1 MVVKK
6 QIENLLSE
14 ISKGLYE
21 KEHLLALG
29 VLCAIAGESYFLLG
43 LPGTAKSEVSRRL
56 KMIFKDATSFE
67 YLMSRFSTP
76 DEIFGPVSIK
86 KLKDNDTY
94 ERQVEGYLPSA
105 DVVFLDEIWKAGPA
119 IQNSL
124 LTVLNE
130 KIFTNGNTKIS
141 LPMKLL
147 VAASNEI
154 PEEGSGLEAIWDR
167 FILRVISESVK
178 DEHNFYKMLNG
189 VQDDKINI
197 KAKDLITAEVY
208 SQWQDEIR
216 KVQIPQEIML
226 YLTQLRK
233 ILSQKGEN
241 TTNIYVS
248 DRRWVKVA
256 RLLRTS
262 AFLNDRETV
271 DWPDLVLL
279 RHCLWNK
286 VQDIPFIANSVFTAR
301 IYKEIQELDTISEQL
316 NTIKQKRVWVNT
328 YNKGKEYADSQRIK
342 SLIGKKEED
351 IQTLEYKIYKGL
363 DEFRILK
370 NIFVSKEDTDL
381 IAACLMDYNSKI
393 EKIEDLIYEQKNR
406 FP

>member
-1 MVVKK
+1 MK
-6 QIENLLSE
+6 QQKRIESLLSE

-29 VLCAIAGESYFLLG
+29 ILCAVAGESYFLLG

-86 KLKDNDTY
+86 KLKDMDTY

-130 KIFTNGNTKIS
+130 KIFTNGRTKIS

-154 PEEGSGLEAIWDR
+154 PEVGSGLEAIWDR

-178 DEHNFYKMLNG
+178 DENNFYKMLRGEQN
-189 VQDDKINI
+189 VSINI
-197 KAKDLITAEVY
+197 PEKLLITEDVFTH
-208 SQWQDEIR
+208 WQNEIQ
-216 KVQIPQEIML
+216 KVTVPDDIMM

-233 ILSQKGEN
+233 LFSQKTESP
-241 TTNIYVS
+241 IYVS
-248 DRRWVKVA
+248 DRRWVKIGK
-256 RLLRTS
+256 LLRTS
-262 AFLNDRETV
+262 AFLNDRMSV
-271 DWPDLVLL
+271 DWSDLILL
-279 RHCLWNK
+279 RHCLWNQ
-286 VQDIPFIANSVFTAR
+286 VQEIPLITNAILSAKN
-301 IYKEIQELDTISEQL
+301 YKETKELESIAEQL
-316 NTIKQKRVWVNT
+316 NTIKQRRVWVDPLSKGRKNT
-328 YNKGKEYADSQRIK
+328 EVERVKSFLFTIEDDVNILETKIVAGINQFRNGGNLFVSQEDI
-342 SLIGKKEED
+342 SLIEAYIADFNTKKERVEN
-351 IQTLEYKIYKGL
+351 T
-363 DEFRILK
+363 
-370 NIFVSKEDTDL
+370 
-381 IAACLMDYNSKI
+381 
-393 EKIEDLIYEQKNR
+393 IYEQRKR

>member
-1 MVVKK
+1 MK
-6 QIENLLSE
+6 QQKRIESLLSE

-29 VLCAIAGESYFLLG
+29 ILCTVAGESYFLLG

-86 KLKDNDTY
+86 KLKDMDTY

-130 KIFTNGNTKIS
+130 KIFTNGRTKIS

-154 PEEGSGLEAIWDR
+154 PEAGSGLEAIWDR

-178 DEHNFYKMLNG
+178 DENNFYKMLRGEQN
-189 VQDDKINI
+189 VTINI
-197 KAKDLITAEVY
+197 PENLLITEDVFTH
-208 SQWQDEIR
+208 WQNEIQ
-216 KVQIPQEIML
+216 KVTVPDDIMM

-233 ILSQKGEN
+233 LFSQKTESP
-241 TTNIYVS
+241 IYVS
-248 DRRWVKVA
+248 DRRWVKIGK
-256 RLLRTS
+256 LLRTS
-262 AFLNDRETV
+262 AFLNDRMSV
-271 DWPDLVLL
+271 GWSDLILL
-279 RHCLWNK
+279 RHCLWNQ
-286 VQDIPFIANSVFTAR
+286 VEEIPFVAKSIFIAK
-301 IYKEIQELDTISEQL
+301 IYKENSELDTISEQL
-316 NTIKQKRVWVNT
+316 DTIRQRRIWVNT
-328 YNKGKEYADSQRIK
+328 YNKGKENAELNRTKNLLYKI
-342 SLIGKKEED
+342 EED
-351 IQTLEYKIYKGL
+351 YQLIEYKIYKGL
-363 DEFRILK
+363 DEFRLV
-370 NIFVSKEDTDL
+370 NNLFVTQEDRDL
-381 IAACLMDYNSKI
+381 IDVCIADYKNKI
-393 EKIEDLIYEQKNR
+393 EKIEEIIYEQRQR

>member
-1 MVVKK
+1 MAVQKR
-6 QIENLLSE
+6 IESLLSE

-56 KMIFKDATSFE
+56 KLIFKDATSFE

-167 FILRVISESVK
+167 FLLRVISESVK
-178 DEHNFYKMLNG
+178 DESNFYKMITGSQNLT
-189 VQDDKINI
+189 INI
-197 KAKDLITAEVY
+197 PEENLITEKLF
-208 SQWQDEIR
+208 SEWQDEI
-216 KVQIPQEIML
+216 KNVVIPESILL

-233 ILSQKGEN
+233 LFSQKNEKD
-241 TTNIYVS
+241 IYVS
-248 DRRWVKVA
+248 DRRWVKIGK
-256 RLLRTS
+256 LLRTS
-262 AFLNDRETV
+262 AFLNDRKSV
-271 DWPDLVLL
+271 DWSDLILL
-279 RHCLWNK
+279 RHCLWNQVQEIPLITTAILSAK
-286 VQDIPFIANSVFTAR
+286 V
-301 IYKEIQELDTISEQL
+301 YKETKEFESIVEQL
-316 NTIKQKRVWVNT
+316 NTIKQRRIWVDPLSKGRKNTEAERVKSFLSKTEDDISVLEGKILTGLNQFR
-328 YNKGKEYADSQRIK
+328 KGD
-342 SLIGKKEED
+342 
-351 IQTLEYKIYKGL
+351 
-363 DEFRILK
+363 
-370 NIFVSKEDTDL
+370 NIFVSQEDINL
-381 IAACLMDYNSKI
+381 IDAYMSDFNAKM
-393 EKIEDLIYEQKNR
+393 EKIEDTIYEQKKR

>member
-6 QIENLLSE
+6 KIESLLSE

-56 KMIFKDATSFE
+56 KLIFKDATSFE

-130 KIFTNGNTKIS
+130 KIYTNGNTKIS

-167 FILRVISESVK
+167 FLLRVISESVK
-178 DEHNFYKMLNG
+178 DESNFYKMITGSQNLT
-189 VQDDKINI
+189 INI
-197 KAKDLITAEVY
+197 PEENLITEKLF
-208 SQWQDEIR
+208 SEWQDEI
-216 KVQIPQEIML
+216 KNVVIPESILL

-233 ILSQKGEN
+233 LFSQKNEKD
-241 TTNIYVS
+241 IYVS
-248 DRRWVKVA
+248 DRRWVKIGK
-256 RLLRTS
+256 LLRTS
-262 AFLNDRETV
+262 AFLNDRKSV
-271 DWPDLVLL
+271 DWSDLILL
-279 RHCLWNK
+279 RHCLWNQVQEIPLITTAILSAK
-286 VQDIPFIANSVFTAR
+286 V
-301 IYKEIQELDTISEQL
+301 YKETKEFESIVEQL
-316 NTIKQKRVWVNT
+316 NTIKQRRIWVDPLSKGRKNTEAERVKSFLSKTEDDISVLEGKILTGLNQFR
-328 YNKGKEYADSQRIK
+328 KGD
-342 SLIGKKEED
+342 
-351 IQTLEYKIYKGL
+351 
-363 DEFRILK
+363 
-370 NIFVSKEDTDL
+370 NIFVSQEDINL
-381 IAACLMDYNSKI
+381 IDAYMSDFNAKM
-393 EKIEDLIYEQKNR
+393 EKIEDTIYEQKKR

>member
-1 MVVKK
+1 MK
-6 QIENLLSE
+6 QQKRIESLLSE

-29 VLCAIAGESYFLLG
+29 ILCAIAGESYFLLG

-86 KLKDNDTY
+86 KLKDMDTY
-94 ERQVEGYLPSA
+94 ERQVEGYLPSV

-130 KIFTNGNTKIS
+130 KIFTNGRTKIN

-154 PEEGSGLEAIWDR
+154 PEAGSGLEAIWDR

-178 DEHNFYKMLNG
+178 DENNFYKMLRGEQN
-189 VQDDKINI
+189 VTINI
-197 KAKDLITAEVY
+197 PENLLITEDVFTH
-208 SQWQDEIR
+208 WKNEIK
-216 KVQIPQEIML
+216 KVTVPDDIMM

-233 ILSQKGEN
+233 LFSQKTESP
-241 TTNIYVS
+241 IYVS
-248 DRRWVKVA
+248 DRRWVKIGK
-256 RLLRTS
+256 LLRTS
-262 AFLNDRETV
+262 AFLNDRMSV
-271 DWPDLVLL
+271 DWSDLILL
-279 RHCLWNK
+279 RHCLWNQ
-286 VQDIPFIANSVFTAR
+286 VEEIPFVANSIFKAK
-301 IYKEIQELDTISEQL
+301 IYKESSELDTISEQL
-316 NTIKQKRVWVNT
+316 HTIRQRRVWVNT
-328 YNKGKEYADSQRIK
+328 YNKGKENAELNRTKNLLYKI
-342 SLIGKKEED
+342 EED
-351 IQTLEYKIYKGL
+351 YQLIEYKIYKGL
-363 DEFRILK
+363 DEFRLV
-370 NIFVSKEDTDL
+370 NNLFVTQEDRDL
-381 IAACLMDYNSKI
+381 IDVCIADYKNKI
-393 EKIEDLIYEQKNR
+393 EKIEEIIYEQRQR

>member
-1 MVVKK
+1 MAAKK

-14 ISKGLYE
+14 IGKGLYE
-21 KEHLLALG
+21 KNHLLALG

-86 KLKDNDTY
+86 KLKDMDTY
-94 ERQVEGYLPSA
+94 ERMVEGYLPSA

-130 KIFTNGNTKIS
+130 KIFTNGRTKIN

-154 PEEGSGLEAIWDR
+154 PEVGSGLEAIWDR
-167 FILRVISESVK
+167 FIVRVISESVK
-178 DEHNFYKMLNG
+178 DENNFYKMLRGEQN
-189 VQDDKINI
+189 VTINI
-197 KAKDLITAEVY
+197 PDKLLITENVFA
-208 SQWQDEIR
+208 QWQNEIQ
-216 KVQIPQEIML
+216 KVTLPDDIML

-233 ILSQKGEN
+233 LFSQNTEN
-241 TTNIYVS
+241 KIYVS
-248 DRRWVKVA
+248 DRRWVKIGK
-256 RLLRTS
+256 LLRTS
-262 AFLNDRETV
+262 AFLNDRISV
-271 DWPDLVLL
+271 DWSDLMLL
-279 RHCLWNK
+279 RHCLWNQ
-286 VQDIPFIANSVFTAR
+286 VQEIPLITNAILSAK
-301 IYKEIQELDTISEQL
+301 IYKETKELESIAEQL
-316 NTIKQKRVWVNT
+316 NTIKQRRVWVDPLSKGRKNT
-328 YNKGKEYADSQRIK
+328 EVERVKSFLFTIEDDVNILETKIVAGINQFRNGGNLFVSQEDI
-342 SLIGKKEED
+342 SLIEAYIADFNTKKERVEN
-351 IQTLEYKIYKGL
+351 T
-363 DEFRILK
+363 
-370 NIFVSKEDTDL
+370 
-381 IAACLMDYNSKI
+381 
-393 EKIEDLIYEQKNR
+393 IYEQRKR

>member
-14 ISKGLYE
+14 IGKGLYE
-21 KEHLLALG
+21 KDHLLALG
-29 VLCAIAGESYFLLG
+29 ILCAVAGESYFLLG

-56 KMIFKDATSFE
+56 KMIFQDATSFE

-86 KLKDNDTY
+86 KLKDMDTY

-130 KIFTNGNTKIS
+130 KIFTNGRTQVY

-154 PEEGSGLEAIWDR
+154 PEVGSGLEAIWDR

-178 DEHNFYKMLNG
+178 DENNFYKMLRGEQNEP
-189 VQDDKINI
+189 INI
-197 KAKDLITAEVY
+197 SKNLLITEKVF
-208 SQWQDEIR
+208 SQWQNEIP
-216 KVQIPQEIML
+216 KVTLPDDIML
-226 YLTQLRK
+226 YITQLRK
-233 ILSQKGEN
+233 LFSQNKEN
-241 TTNIYVS
+241 NIYVS
-248 DRRWVKVA
+248 DRRWVKISK
-256 RLLRTS
+256 LLRTS
-262 AFLNDRETV
+262 AFLNDRKSV
-271 DWPDLVLL
+271 DWSDLILL
-279 RHCLWNK
+279 RHCLWNQVQEIPLITTAILSAK
-286 VQDIPFIANSVFTAR
+286 V
-301 IYKEIQELDTISEQL
+301 YKETKEFESIVEQL
-316 NTIKQKRVWVNT
+316 NTIKQRRIWVDPLSKGRKNTEAERVKSFLSKTEDDISVLVGKILAGLNQFR
-328 YNKGKEYADSQRIK
+328 KGD
-342 SLIGKKEED
+342 
-351 IQTLEYKIYKGL
+351 
-363 DEFRILK
+363 
-370 NIFVSKEDTDL
+370 NIFVSQENINFIDAYMSDL
-381 IAACLMDYNSKI
+381 NAKM
-393 EKIEDLIYEQKNR
+393 EKIEDTIYEQKKR

>member
-1 MVVKK
+1 MAVQKR
-6 QIENLLSE
+6 IESLLSE

-29 VLCAIAGESYFLLG
+29 VLCAISGESYFLLG

-56 KMIFKDATSFE
+56 KLIFKDATSFE

-154 PEEGSGLEAIWDR
+154 PEE
-167 FILRVISESVK
+167 
-178 DEHNFYKMLNG
+178 
-189 VQDDKINI
+189 
-197 KAKDLITAEVY
+197 
-208 SQWQDEIR
+208 
-216 KVQIPQEIML
+216 IML

-271 DWPDLVLL
+271 DWSDLVLL

-328 YNKGKEYADSQRIK
+328 YNKGKEYTDSQRIK
-342 SLIGKKEED
+342 SLIVKKEED

>member
-1 MVVKK
+1 MAVQKR
-6 QIENLLSE
+6 IESLLSE

-130 KIFTNGNTKIS
+130 KTFTNGKTKVV

-167 FILRVISESVK
+167 FLLRVISESVK
-178 DEHNFYKMLNG
+178 DESNFYKMITGSQNLT
-189 VQDDKINI
+189 INI
-197 KAKDLITAEVY
+197 QEENLITEKLF
-208 SQWQDEIR
+208 SEWQDEI
-216 KVQIPQEIML
+216 KNVAIPESILL

-233 ILSQKGEN
+233 LFSQKNEN
-241 TTNIYVS
+241 DIYVS
-248 DRRWVKVA
+248 DRRWVKIGK
-256 RLLRTS
+256 LLRTS
-262 AFLNDRETV
+262 AFLNGRKAV
-271 DWPDLVLL
+271 DWTDLILL
-279 RHCLWNK
+279 RHCLWNQ
-286 VQDIPFIANSVFTAR
+286 VDEIPFVFNSILMAK
-301 IYKEIQELDTISEQL
+301 IYRETKELDSIYEQL
-316 NTIKQKRVWVNT
+316 NTIKQRRVWVNT
-328 YNKGKEYADSQRIK
+328 YNKAKENAEYNRVK
-342 SLIGKKEED
+342 TLINKIEED
-351 IQTLEYKIYKGL
+351 CNNLEYKIYKGL
-363 DEFRILK
+363 GDFRIGK
-370 NIFVSKEDTDL
+370 NIFVGKEDTDL
-381 IAACLMDYNSKI
+381 IDACVADFKNKI
-393 EKIEDLIYEQKNR
+393 EKIEDIIYEQKQR

>member
-1 MVVKK
+1 MAVKE

-14 ISKGLYE
+14 IGKGLYE
-21 KEHLLALG
+21 KDHLLALG
-29 VLCAIAGESYFLLG
+29 ILCAVAGESYFLLG

-86 KLKDNDTY
+86 KLKDMDTY

-130 KIFTNGNTKIS
+130 KIFTNGRTKIS

-154 PEEGSGLEAIWDR
+154 PEAGSGLEAIWDR

-178 DEHNFYKMLNG
+178 DENNFYKMLRGEQN
-189 VQDDKINI
+189 VTINI
-197 KAKDLITAEVY
+197 PENLLITEDVFTH
-208 SQWQDEIR
+208 WQNEIH
-216 KVQIPQEIML
+216 KVTVPDDIMM

-233 ILSQKGEN
+233 LFSQKTEN
-241 TTNIYVS
+241 PIYVS
-248 DRRWVKVA
+248 DRRWVKIGK
-256 RLLRTS
+256 LLRTS
-262 AFLNDRETV
+262 AFLNDRMSV
-271 DWPDLVLL
+271 GWSDLILL
-279 RHCLWNK
+279 RHCLWNQ
-286 VQDIPFIANSVFTAR
+286 VEEIPFVANSIFKAK
-301 IYKEIQELDTISEQL
+301 IYKENSELDTISEQL
-316 NTIKQKRVWVNT
+316 HTIRQRRVWVNT
-328 YNKGKEYADSQRIK
+328 YNKGKENAELNRTKNLLYKI
-342 SLIGKKEED
+342 EED
-351 IQTLEYKIYKGL
+351 YQLIEYKIYKGL
-363 DEFRILK
+363 DEFRLV
-370 NIFVSKEDTDL
+370 NNLFVTQEDKDL
-381 IAACLMDYNSKI
+381 INVCIADYKNKI
-393 EKIEDLIYEQKNR
+393 EKIEEIIYEQRQR

>member
-1 MVVKK
+1 MK
-6 QIENLLSE
+6 QQKRIESLLSE

-29 VLCAIAGESYFLLG
+29 ILCAIAGESYFLLG

-86 KLKDNDTY
+86 KLKDMDTY

-130 KIFTNGNTKIS
+130 KIFTNGRTKIN

-154 PEEGSGLEAIWDR
+154 PEAGSGLEAIWDR

-178 DEHNFYKMLNG
+178 DENNFYKMLRGEQN
-189 VQDDKINI
+189 VTINI
-197 KAKDLITAEVY
+197 PENLLITEDVFTH
-208 SQWQDEIR
+208 WKNEIK
-216 KVQIPQEIML
+216 KVTVPDDIMM

-233 ILSQKGEN
+233 LFSQKTESP
-241 TTNIYVS
+241 IYVS
-248 DRRWVKVA
+248 DRRWVKIGK
-256 RLLRTS
+256 LLRTS
-262 AFLNDRETV
+262 AFLNDRMSV
-271 DWPDLVLL
+271 DWSDLILL
-279 RHCLWNK
+279 RHCLWNQ
-286 VQDIPFIANSVFTAR
+286 VEEIPFVANSIFKAK
-301 IYKEIQELDTISEQL
+301 IYKESSELDTISEQL
-316 NTIKQKRVWVNT
+316 HTIRQRRVWVNT
-328 YNKGKEYADSQRIK
+328 YNKGKENAELNRTKNLLYKI
-342 SLIGKKEED
+342 EED
-351 IQTLEYKIYKGL
+351 YQLIEYKIYKGL
-363 DEFRILK
+363 DEFRLV
-370 NIFVSKEDTDL
+370 NNLFVTQEDRDL
-381 IAACLMDYNSKI
+381 IDVCIADYKNKI
-393 EKIEDLIYEQKNR
+393 EKIEEIIYEQRQR

>member
-1 MVVKK
+1 MK
-6 QIENLLSE
+6 QQKRIESLLSE

-29 VLCAIAGESYFLLG
+29 ILCAVAGESYFLLG

-86 KLKDNDTY
+86 KLKDMDTY
-94 ERQVEGYLPSA
+94 ERQVEGYLPSV

-130 KIFTNGNTKIS
+130 KIFTNGRTKIN

-154 PEEGSGLEAIWDR
+154 PEAGSGLEAIWDR

-178 DEHNFYKMLNG
+178 DENNFYKMLRGEQN
-189 VQDDKINI
+189 VTINI
-197 KAKDLITAEVY
+197 PENLLITEDVFTH
-208 SQWQDEIR
+208 WQNEIQ
-216 KVQIPQEIML
+216 KVTVPDDIMM

-233 ILSQKGEN
+233 LFSQKTESP
-241 TTNIYVS
+241 IYVS
-248 DRRWVKVA
+248 DRRWVKIGK
-256 RLLRTS
+256 LLRTS
-262 AFLNDRETV
+262 AFLNDRMSV
-271 DWPDLVLL
+271 DWSDIILL
-279 RHCLWNK
+279 RHCLWNQ
-286 VQDIPFIANSVFTAR
+286 VEEIPFVAKSIFKAK
-301 IYKEIQELDTISEQL
+301 IYKENSELDIISEQL
-316 NTIKQKRVWVNT
+316 NTIKQRRVWVNT
-328 YNKGKEYADSQRIK
+328 YNKGKENAELNRTKNLLYKI
-342 SLIGKKEED
+342 EED
-351 IQTLEYKIYKGL
+351 YQLIEYKIYKGL
-363 DEFRILK
+363 DEFRLV
-370 NIFVSKEDTDL
+370 NNLFVTQEDRDL
-381 IAACLMDYNSKI
+381 IDVCIADYKNKI
-393 EKIEDLIYEQKNR
+393 EKIEEIIYEQRQR

>member
-1 MVVKK
+1 
-6 QIENLLSE
+6 
-14 ISKGLYE
+14 
-21 KEHLLALG
+21 LALG

-56 KMIFKDATSFE
+56 KLIFKDATSFE

-130 KIFTNGNTKIS
+130 KTFTNGKTKVV

-154 PEEGSGLEAIWDR
+154 PEAGSGLEAIWDR

-271 DWPDLVLL
+271 DWSDIILL
-279 RHCLWNK
+279 RHCLWNQ
-286 VQDIPFIANSVFTAR
+286 VEEIPFVAKSIFKAK
-301 IYKEIQELDTISEQL
+301 IYKENSELDIISEQL
-316 NTIKQKRVWVNT
+316 NTIKQRRVWVNT
-328 YNKGKEYADSQRIK
+328 YNKGKENAELNRTKNLLYKI
-342 SLIGKKEED
+342 EED
-351 IQTLEYKIYKGL
+351 YQLIEYKIYKGL
-363 DEFRILK
+363 DEFRLV
-370 NIFVSKEDTDL
+370 NNLFVTQEDRDL
-381 IAACLMDYNSKI
+381 IDVCIADYKNKI
-393 EKIEDLIYEQKNR
+393 EKIEEIIYEQRQR

>member
-1 MVVKK
+1 MAVQKR
-6 QIENLLSE
+6 IESLLSE

-29 VLCAIAGESYFLLG
+29 VLCAVAGESYFLLG

-56 KMIFKDATSFE
+56 KLIFKDATSFE
-67 YLMSRFSTP
+67 YLMSRFSIP

-130 KIFTNGNTKIS
+130 KTFTNGKTKVV

-154 PEEGSGLEAIWDR
+154 PESGSGLEAIWDR
-167 FILRVISESVK
+167 FLLRVISESVK
-178 DEHNFYKMLNG
+178 DESNFYKMITGSQNLT
-189 VQDDKINI
+189 INI
-197 KAKDLITAEVY
+197 PEENLITEKLF
-208 SQWQDEIR
+208 SEWQDEI
-216 KVQIPQEIML
+216 KNVAIPESILL

-233 ILSQKGEN
+233 LFSQKNEKD
-241 TTNIYVS
+241 IYVS
-248 DRRWVKVA
+248 DRRWVKISK
-256 RLLRTS
+256 LLRTS
-262 AFLNDRETV
+262 AFLNDRKSV
-271 DWPDLVLL
+271 DWSDLILL
-279 RHCLWNK
+279 RHCLWNQVQEIPLITTAILSAK
-286 VQDIPFIANSVFTAR
+286 V
-301 IYKEIQELDTISEQL
+301 YKETKEFESIVEQL
-316 NTIKQKRVWVNT
+316 NTIKQRHIWVDPLSKGRKNTEAERVKSFLSKTEDDISVLEGKILTGLNQFR
-328 YNKGKEYADSQRIK
+328 KGD
-342 SLIGKKEED
+342 
-351 IQTLEYKIYKGL
+351 
-363 DEFRILK
+363 
-370 NIFVSKEDTDL
+370 NIFVSQEDINL
-381 IAACLMDYNSKI
+381 IDAYMSDFNAKM
-393 EKIEDLIYEQKNR
+393 EKIEDTIYEQKKR

>member
-14 ISKGLYE
+14 IGKGLYE
-21 KEHLLALG
+21 KDHLLALG
-29 VLCAIAGESYFLLG
+29 ILCAVAGESYFLLG

-56 KMIFKDATSFE
+56 KMIFQDATSFE

-86 KLKDNDTY
+86 KLKDMDTY

-130 KIFTNGNTKIS
+130 KIFTNGRTQVY

-154 PEEGSGLEAIWDR
+154 PEVGSGLEAIWDR

-178 DEHNFYKMLNG
+178 DENNFYKMLRGEQNEP
-189 VQDDKINI
+189 INI
-197 KAKDLITAEVY
+197 SKNLLITEKVF
-208 SQWQDEIR
+208 SQWQNEIP
-216 KVQIPQEIML
+216 KVTLPDDIML
-226 YLTQLRK
+226 YITQLRK
-233 ILSQKGEN
+233 LFSQNKEN
-241 TTNIYVS
+241 NIYVS
-248 DRRWVKVA
+248 DRRWVKISK
-256 RLLRTS
+256 LLRTS
-262 AFLNDRETV
+262 AFLNDRKSV
-271 DWPDLVLL
+271 DWSDLILL
-279 RHCLWNK
+279 RHCLWNQVQEIPLITTAILSAK
-286 VQDIPFIANSVFTAR
+286 V
-301 IYKEIQELDTISEQL
+301 YKETKEFESIVEQL
-316 NTIKQKRVWVNT
+316 NTIKQRRIWVDPLSKGRKNTDAERVKSFLSKAEDDISVLEGKILTGLNQFR
-328 YNKGKEYADSQRIK
+328 KGD
-342 SLIGKKEED
+342 
-351 IQTLEYKIYKGL
+351 
-363 DEFRILK
+363 
-370 NIFVSKEDTDL
+370 NIFVSQEDINL
-381 IAACLMDYNSKI
+381 IDAYMSDFNAKM
-393 EKIEDLIYEQKNR
+393 EKIEDTIYEQKKR

>member
-1 MVVKK
+1 MK
-6 QIENLLSE
+6 QQKRIESLLSE

-29 VLCAIAGESYFLLG
+29 ILCAVAGESYFLLG

-86 KLKDNDTY
+86 KLKDMDTY

-130 KIFTNGNTKIS
+130 KIFTNGRTKIN

-154 PEEGSGLEAIWDR
+154 PEVGSGLEAIWDR

-178 DEHNFYKMLNG
+178 DENNFYKMLRGEQN
-189 VQDDKINI
+189 VTINI
-197 KAKDLITAEVY
+197 PENLLITEDVFTH
-208 SQWQDEIR
+208 WQNEIQ
-216 KVQIPQEIML
+216 KVTVPDDIMM

-233 ILSQKGEN
+233 LFSQKTESP
-241 TTNIYVS
+241 IYVS
-248 DRRWVKVA
+248 DRRWVKIGK
-256 RLLRTS
+256 LLRTS
-262 AFLNDRETV
+262 AFLNDRMSV
-271 DWPDLVLL
+271 DWSDIILL
-279 RHCLWNK
+279 RHCLWNQ
-286 VQDIPFIANSVFTAR
+286 VEEIPFVAKSIFKAK
-301 IYKEIQELDTISEQL
+301 IYKENSELDIISEQL
-316 NTIKQKRVWVNT
+316 NTIKQRRVWVNT
-328 YNKGKEYADSQRIK
+328 YNKGKENAELNRTKNLLYKI
-342 SLIGKKEED
+342 EED
-351 IQTLEYKIYKGL
+351 YQLIEYKIYKGL
-363 DEFRILK
+363 DEFRLV
-370 NIFVSKEDTDL
+370 NNLFVTQEDRDL
-381 IAACLMDYNSKI
+381 IDVCIADYKNKI
-393 EKIEDLIYEQKNR
+393 EKIEEIIYEQRQR

>member
-1 MVVKK
+1 MK
-6 QIENLLSE
+6 QQKRIESLLSE

-29 VLCAIAGESYFLLG
+29 ILCAVAGESYFLLG

-86 KLKDNDTY
+86 KLKDMDTY

-130 KIFTNGNTKIS
+130 KIFTNGRTKIN

-154 PEEGSGLEAIWDR
+154 PEVGSGLEAIWDR

-178 DEHNFYKMLNG
+178 DENNFYKMLRGEQN
-189 VQDDKINI
+189 VTINI
-197 KAKDLITAEVY
+197 PENLLITEDVFTH
-208 SQWQDEIR
+208 WQNEIQ
-216 KVQIPQEIML
+216 KVTVPDDIMM

-233 ILSQKGEN
+233 LFSQKTESP
-241 TTNIYVS
+241 IYVS
-248 DRRWVKVA
+248 DRRWVKIGK
-256 RLLRTS
+256 LLRTS
-262 AFLNDRETV
+262 AFLNDRMSV
-271 DWPDLVLL
+271 DWSDLILL
-279 RHCLWNK
+279 RHCLWNQ
-286 VQDIPFIANSVFTAR
+286 VEEIPFVANSIFKAK
-301 IYKEIQELDTISEQL
+301 IYKESSELDTISEQL
-316 NTIKQKRVWVNT
+316 HTIRQRRVWVNT
-328 YNKGKEYADSQRIK
+328 YNKGKENAELNRTKNLLYKI
-342 SLIGKKEED
+342 EED
-351 IQTLEYKIYKGL
+351 YQLIEYKIYKGL
-363 DEFRILK
+363 DEFRLV
-370 NIFVSKEDTDL
+370 NNLFVTQEDRDL
-381 IAACLMDYNSKI
+381 IDVCIADYKNKI
-393 EKIEDLIYEQKNR
+393 EKIEEIIYEQRQR

>member
-1 MVVKK
+1 MK
-6 QIENLLSE
+6 QQKRIESLLSE

-29 VLCAIAGESYFLLG
+29 ILCAVAGESYFLLG

-86 KLKDNDTY
+86 KLKDMDTY

-130 KIFTNGNTKIS
+130 KIFTNGRTKIS

-154 PEEGSGLEAIWDR
+154 PEVGSGLEAIWDR
-167 FILRVISESVK
+167 FLLRVISESVK
-178 DEHNFYKMLNG
+178 DENNFYKMFRGEQN
-189 VQDDKINI
+189 VSINI
-197 KAKDLITAEVY
+197 PEKLLITEDVFTH
-208 SQWQDEIR
+208 WKNEIQ
-216 KVQIPQEIML
+216 KVTVPDDIMM

-233 ILSQKGEN
+233 LFSQKTESP
-241 TTNIYVS
+241 IYVS
-248 DRRWVKVA
+248 DRRWVKIGK
-256 RLLRTS
+256 LLRTS
-262 AFLNDRETV
+262 AFLNDRMSV
-271 DWPDLVLL
+271 DWSDLILL
-279 RHCLWNK
+279 RHCLWNQ
-286 VQDIPFIANSVFTAR
+286 VEEIPFVTNSIFMAR
-301 IYKEIQELDTISEQL
+301 IYKENSELDTISEQL
-316 NTIKQKRVWVNT
+316 DTIRQRRIWVNT
-328 YNKGKEYADSQRIK
+328 YNKGKEYAELNRVK
-342 SLIGKKEED
+342 ALINKIEED
-351 IQTLEYKIYKGL
+351 YQLIEYKIYKGL
-363 DEFRILK
+363 DEFRLV
-370 NIFVSKEDTDL
+370 NNLFVTQVDRDL
-381 IAACLMDYNSKI
+381 IDVCIADYKNKI
-393 EKIEDLIYEQKNR
+393 EKIEEIIYEQRQR

>member
-14 ISKGLYE
+14 IGKGLYE
-21 KEHLLALG
+21 KDHLLALG
-29 VLCAIAGESYFLLG
+29 ILCAVAGESYFLLG

-86 KLKDNDTY
+86 KLKDMDIY
-94 ERQVEGYLPSA
+94 ERLVEGYLPSA

-130 KIFTNGNTKIS
+130 KIFTNGRTQVY

-154 PEEGSGLEAIWDR
+154 PEVGSGLEAIWDR

-178 DEHNFYKMLNG
+178 DENNFYKMLRGEQNEP
-189 VQDDKINI
+189 INI
-197 KAKDLITAEVY
+197 SKNLLITEKVF
-208 SQWQDEIR
+208 SQWQNEMS
-216 KVQIPQEIML
+216 KVTLPDDIML
-226 YLTQLRK
+226 YITQLRK
-233 ILSQKGEN
+233 LFSQNKEN
-241 TTNIYVS
+241 NIYVS
-248 DRRWVKVA
+248 DRRWVKISK
-256 RLLRTS
+256 LLRTS
-262 AFLNDRETV
+262 AFLNDRKSV
-271 DWPDLVLL
+271 DWSDLILL
-279 RHCLWNK
+279 RHCLWNQVQEIPLITTAILSAK
-286 VQDIPFIANSVFTAR
+286 V
-301 IYKEIQELDTISEQL
+301 YKETKEFESIVEQL
-316 NTIKQKRVWVNT
+316 NTIKQRRIWVDPLSKGRKNTEAERVKSFLSKTEDDISVLEGKILTGLNQFR
-328 YNKGKEYADSQRIK
+328 KGD
-342 SLIGKKEED
+342 
-351 IQTLEYKIYKGL
+351 
-363 DEFRILK
+363 
-370 NIFVSKEDTDL
+370 NIFVSGEDINL
-381 IAACLMDYNSKI
+381 IDAYMSDFNAKM
-393 EKIEDLIYEQKNR
+393 EKIEDTIYEQKKR

>member
-1 MVVKK
+1 MK
-6 QIENLLSE
+6 QQKRIESLLSE

-29 VLCAIAGESYFLLG
+29 ILCAVAGESYFLLG

-86 KLKDNDTY
+86 KLKDMDTY

-130 KIFTNGNTKIS
+130 KIFTNGRTKIN

-154 PEEGSGLEAIWDR
+154 PEVGSGLEAIWDR

-178 DEHNFYKMLNG
+178 DENNFYKMLRGEQN
-189 VQDDKINI
+189 VTINI
-197 KAKDLITAEVY
+197 PENLLITEDVFTH
-208 SQWQDEIR
+208 WQNEIQ
-216 KVQIPQEIML
+216 KVTVPDDIMM

-233 ILSQKGEN
+233 LFSQKTESP
-241 TTNIYVS
+241 IYVS
-248 DRRWVKVA
+248 DRRWVKIGK
-256 RLLRTS
+256 LLRTS
-262 AFLNDRETV
+262 AFLNDRMSV
-271 DWPDLVLL
+271 DLSDIILL
-279 RHCLWNK
+279 RHCLWNQ
-286 VQDIPFIANSVFTAR
+286 VEEIPFVAKSIFKAK
-301 IYKEIQELDTISEQL
+301 IYKENSELDIISEQL
-316 NTIKQKRVWVNT
+316 NTIKQRRVWVNT
-328 YNKGKEYADSQRIK
+328 YNKGKENAELNRTKNLLYKI
-342 SLIGKKEED
+342 EED
-351 IQTLEYKIYKGL
+351 YQLIEYKIYKGL
-363 DEFRILK
+363 DEFRLV
-370 NIFVSKEDTDL
+370 NNLFVTQEDRDL
-381 IAACLMDYNSKI
+381 IDVCIADYKNKI
-393 EKIEDLIYEQKNR
+393 EKIEEIIYEQRQR